1 VLQIQIVKEELSMAV
16 DPPIGSIM
24 AFAGP
29 PLKVPSNY
37 LVCDGRSVAV
47 GASGSQFNAL
57 FQAIGTSWGGD
68 GVNNF
73 NIPDLRGLFLRGVS
87 QDSGNDPDAD
97 SRTAIKP
104 GGHAGNQ
111 VGSLQSGDL
120 ANHGHNF
127 IGKFLE
133 ANGGTGF
140 FGHGFDSNSRQSDQ
154 VFTMSFTGGKE
165 TRPINANV
173 LWIIRIS

>member
-1 VLQIQIVKEELSMAV
+1 MAI
-16 DPPIGSIM
+16 DPPIGSIF

-37 LVCDGRSVAV
+37 LVCDGKSVPV
-47 GASGSQFNAL
+47 GSPGSTYFAL

-87 QDSGNDPDAD
+87 DSSGRDPDAAG
-97 SRTAIKP
+97 RTAINP

-111 VGSLQSGDL
+111 VGSLQLSAL
-120 ANHGHNF
+120 ATHTHTY

-133 ANGGTGF
+133 ASGGSGF
-140 FGHGFDSNSRQSDQ
+140 IGHGFDSNSRQSDQ
-154 VFTMSFTGGKE
+154 TFAMNPTGDQE
-165 TRPINANV
+165 TRPTNAYV
-173 LWIIRIS
+173 LWIVRFQ